1 MKWFRDLN
9 LPNKLTFIRMMCVVV
24 LVLLA
29 LLPWQA
35 WNAKVVLFTLLEV
48 EFDLI
53 RIIMFFLFCFA
64 SFTDFLDGHIAR
76 SRNLVTTF
84 GKFMDP
90 IADKLLVNTLFI
102 ILGIWGEVPAVC
114 VIIFIARD
122 TIVDAIRMIAVEKQ
136 KVIAASKLG
145 KLKTV
150 TQMIAII
157 LLLIQVDKFI
167 YPVATV
173 VVYIAAFC
181 SLISGIDYFW
191 KNRHIVLEGANYR
204 GENK

>member
-1 MKWFRDLN
+1 MKWFRYLN
-9 LPNKLTFIRMMCVVV
+9 LPNKITVIRMLCVIV
-24 LVLLA
+24 LIVLA
-29 LLPWQA
+29 LLPWKA
-35 WNAKVVLFTLLEV
+35 MGAEVILFAINGV
-48 EFDLI
+48 EYTLI
-53 RIIMFFLFCFA
+53 RVIMFALFAIA

-102 ILGIWGEVPAVC
+102 ILGVWGEVPALC
-114 VIIFIARD
+114 VVIFIARD
-122 TIVDAIRMIAVEKQ
+122 TIVDAIRMIAVERQ

-150 TQMIAII
+150 AQMVSII
-157 LLLIQVDKFI
+157 LLLIQVDKLI
-167 YPVATV
+167 YPVGTIF
-173 VVYIAAFC
+173 VYIAAAC

-204 GENK
+204 G

>member
-1 MKWFRDLN
+1 MKWFRNLN
-9 LPNKLTFIRMMCVVV
+9 LPNKITVIRMLCVIV
-24 LVLLA
+24 LIVLA
-29 LLPWQA
+29 LLPWKA
-35 WNAKVVLFTLLEV
+35 MGAEVILFAINGV
-48 EFDLI
+48 EYTLI
-53 RIIMFFLFCFA
+53 RVIMFALFAIA

-102 ILGIWGEVPAVC
+102 ILGVWGEVPALC
-114 VIIFIARD
+114 VVIFIARD
-122 TIVDAIRMIAVEKQ
+122 TIVDAIRMIAVERQ

-150 TQMIAII
+150 AQMVSII
-157 LLLIQVDKFI
+157 LLLIQVDKLI
-167 YPVATV
+167 YPVGTIF
-173 VVYIAAFC
+173 VYIAAAC

-204 GENK
+204 G

>member
-1 MKWFRDLN
+1 MKWFRNLN
-9 LPNKLTFIRMMCVVV
+9 LPNKITVIRMFCVI
-24 LVLLA
+24 LLIALA
-29 LLPWQA
+29 LLPWKA
-35 WNAKVVLFTLLEV
+35 MGAEVILFAINGV
-48 EFDLI
+48 EYTLI
-53 RIIMFFLFCFA
+53 RVIMFALFAIA

-102 ILGIWGEVPAVC
+102 ILGVWGEVPALC
-114 VIIFIARD
+114 VVIFIARD
-122 TIVDAIRMIAVEKQ
+122 TIVDAIRMIAVERQ

-150 TQMIAII
+150 AQMVSII
-157 LLLIQVDKFI
+157 LLLIQVDKLI
-167 YPVATV
+167 YPVGTIF
-173 VVYIAAFC
+173 VYIAAAC

-204 GENK
+204 G

>member
-1 MKWFRDLN
+1 MKWFRNLN
-9 LPNKLTFIRMMCVVV
+9 LPNKITVIRMLCVVI
-24 LVLLA
+24 LIALA
-29 LLPWQA
+29 LIPWEA
-35 WNAKVVLFTLLEV
+35 MGARVVLFTLAGV

-53 RIIMFFLFCFA
+53 RVILFVLFALA

-102 ILGIWGEVPAVC
+102 ILGVWGEVPALC
-114 VIIFIARD
+114 VVIFIARD
-122 TIVDAIRMIAVEKQ
+122 TIVDAIRMIAVERQ

-150 TQMIAII
+150 AQMVAII
-157 LLLIQVDKFI
+157 LMLLQVDKLI
-167 YPVATV
+167 YPVGTIF
-173 VVYIAAFC
+173 VYIAAAC

-204 GENK
+204 GEDR

>member
-1 MKWFRDLN
+1 MKWFRNLN
-9 LPNKLTFIRMMCVVV
+9 LPNKITVIRMFCVI
-24 LVLLA
+24 LLIALA
-29 LLPWQA
+29 LLPWKA
-35 WNAKVVLFTLLEV
+35 MGAEVILFAINGV
-48 EFDLI
+48 EYTLI
-53 RIIMFFLFCFA
+53 RVIMFALFAIA

-102 ILGIWGEVPAVC
+102 ILGVWGEVPALC
-114 VIIFIARD
+114 VVIFIARD
-122 TIVDAIRMIAVEKQ
+122 TIVDAIRMIAVERQ

-150 TQMIAII
+150 AQMVSII
-157 LLLIQVDKFI
+157 LLLIQVDKLI
-167 YPVATV
+167 YPVGTIF
-173 VVYIAAFC
+173 VYIASLC

-191 KNRHIVLEGANYR
+191 KNKHIVLEGANYR
-204 GENK
+204 G

>member
-1 MKWFRDLN
+1 MN
-9 LPNKLTFIRMMCVVV
+9 LPNKLTM
-24 LVLLA
+24 
-29 LLPWQA
+29 
-35 WNAKVVLFTLLEV
+35 
-48 EFDLI
+48 I
-53 RIIMFFLFCFA
+53 RIMIIPIIIIVSVINALNIDLNPDWANGGINITVQNLIILILFATA

-102 ILGIWGEVPAVC
+102 ILGVWGEVPAIC

-122 TIVDAIRMIAVEKQ
+122 TIVDAIRMIAVERQ

-150 TQMIAII
+150 AQMVAII
-157 LLLIQVDKFI
+157 LMLLQVDKLLF
-167 YPVATV
+167 PVGTIF
-173 VVYIAAFC
+173 VYIAAAC

-191 KNRHIVLEGANYR
+191 KNKHIVLEGANYR
-204 GENK
+204 G

>member
-1 MKWFRDLN
+1 MVVS
-9 LPNKLTFIRMMCVVV
+9 FI
-24 LVLLA
+24 LIIKYFLL
-29 LLPWQA
+29 
-35 WNAKVVLFTLLEV
+35 
-48 EFDLI
+48 
-53 RIIMFFLFCFA
+53 
-64 SFTDFLDGHIAR
+64 S
-76 SRNLVTTF
+76 
-84 GKFMDP
+84 
-90 IADKLLVNTLFI
+90 IADILLIIKNLIFLFI
-102 ILGIWGEVPAVC
+102 ILGIWGEVPAIC